1 MPNDSLEERRLSYA
15 QRAGRRWPY
24 ALLAFAT
31 LGVIGLLLEGRWN
44 WTLLTRALSLSV
56 PIGTMSVILALML
69 GVFPERHPA
78 GGQGLF
84 RRPTSP
90 LE

>member
-1 MPNDSLEERRLSYA
+1 MSNDGLEERKLSYA

-24 ALLAFAT
+24 ALMACAT
-31 LGVIGLLLEGRWN
+31 LVVLGLLLEGRWD

-69 GVFPERHPA
+69 GVFPEKHSG

-90 LE
+90 EE